1 MEKTEKTTAVTRNW
15 LTTIQLTKISILSV
29 LAFVLM
35 FLEFGL
41 PFFPGFLMLDF
52 SDLPALIGAFAMG
65 PVAGILI
72 QLVKNLL
79 HFMTKSWSGGVGE
92 LANFMVGIFYVVPA
106 ALVYHYK
113 KDRKHAIIGV
123 LVGTLCMTL
132 LGAFANYYVLIPM
145 YSQFMPIDAIV
156 EMGSVVNSRIVDVR
170 TLVIYGIAPFN
181 LFKGLVI
188 AGMTLLIYKRISPL
202 LKQ

>member
-1 MEKTEKTTAVTRNW
+1 MEKIEKTTAVTRSR
-15 LTTIQLTKISILSV
+15 LTTNQLAKISILSV
-29 LAFVLM
+29 LAYVLM

-79 HFMTKSWSGGVGE
+79 HFLTKSWSGGVGE
-92 LANFMVGIFYVVPA
+92 LANFMVGVFYVVPA
-106 ALVYHYK
+106 ALIYHYK

-123 LVGTLCMTL
+123 LIGTVCMTL
-132 LGAFANYYVLIPM
+132 LGAFANYYVLIPL

-181 LFKGLVI
+181 VFKGLAI
-188 AGMTLLIYKRISPL
+188 AGLTLLLYKHISPL
-202 LKQ
+202 LKR

>member
-1 MEKTEKTTAVTRNW
+1 MEKIEKTTAVTRSR
-15 LTTIQLTKISILSV
+15 LTTNQLTKISILSV

-79 HFMTKSWSGGVGE
+79 HFMFKSWSGGVGE

-145 YSQFMPIDAIV
+145 YSQFMPINAIV

-181 LFKGLVI
+181 VFKGLVI
-188 AGMTLLIYKRISPL
+188 AGMTLLLYKRISPL
-202 LKQ
+202 LK

>member
-1 MEKTEKTTAVTRNW
+1 MEKIEKTTAVTRSR
-15 LTTIQLTKISILSV
+15 LTTNQLAKISILSV
-29 LAFVLM
+29 LAYVLM

-79 HFMTKSWSGGVGE
+79 HFLTKSWSGGVGE
-92 LANFMVGIFYVVPA
+92 LANFMVGVFYVVPA
-106 ALVYHYK
+106 ALIYHYK

-123 LVGTLCMTL
+123 LIGTVCMTL
-132 LGAFANYYVLIPM
+132 LGAFANYYVLIPL

-156 EMGSVVNSRIVDVR
+156 EMGSVVNSRIVNVR

-181 LFKGLVI
+181 VFKGLAI
-188 AGMTLLIYKRISPL
+188 AGLTLLLYKHISPL
-202 LKQ
+202 LKR